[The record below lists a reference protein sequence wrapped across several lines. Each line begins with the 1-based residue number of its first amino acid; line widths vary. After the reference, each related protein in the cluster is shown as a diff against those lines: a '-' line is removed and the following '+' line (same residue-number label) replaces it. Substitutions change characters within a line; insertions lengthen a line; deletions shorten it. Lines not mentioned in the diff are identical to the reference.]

1 MTGGSLSRAGGQAGC
16 KEEERSKQTKPISS
30 SNVMPPLG
38 VSRKYYPISREMT
51 TANDRGVDLSNPGNR
66 RELRTAGD
74 IVGPLPG
81 PVGHREFFY
90 IINAQDR
97 RVHGAMTEIHAVL
110 GLLKLDEAGKF

>member
-1 MTGGSLSRAGGQAGC
+1 
-16 KEEERSKQTKPISS
+16 
-30 SNVMPPLG
+30 MPPLG

-81 PVGHREFFY
+81 PVYH
-90 IINAQDR
+90 
-97 RVHGAMTEIHAVL
+97 
-110 GLLKLDEAGKF
+110 LKLPRQRRQGLCQAVY